1 MGHPLD
7 PGTISSE
14 RDYAAALD
22 ELDRLMLCDPD
33 TPSGRRFDELV
44 ALIDAYE
51 LAHPSPPDPAGA
63 GTR

>member
-7 PGTISSE
+7 RGTISSE
-14 RDYAAALD
+14 RDYAAALG

-44 ALIDAYE
+44 ALIEAWE
-51 LAHPSPPDPAGA
+51 LAHDPTPVRPPG
-63 GTR
+63 GG

>member
-44 ALIDAYE
+44 ALIEAWE
-51 LAHPSPPDPAGA
+51 LAHDPAPDRPPG
-63 GTR
+63 GG

>member
-1 MGHPLD
+1 MPHALD
-7 PGTISSE
+7 PRTITSPRQYLS
-14 RDYAAALD
+14 ALE
-22 ELDRLMLCDPD
+22 ELDALMLCDPD